1 MKKVV
6 ALIVC
11 TLSAVSVVALSY
23 WQPASPQTTDGSSN
37 NPAELA
43 RDYDIAVKNGD
54 VHLPA
59 PDGKQ
64 PPTRSET
71 SKESAIKTPK
81 YGAGKTL
88 IRTNQPEAVL
98 EYSRQNEL
106 AVREV
111 RQAKDGKTVIT
122 LDEEPD
128 SPKIKNLTDSTS
140 AKASANYRYHVLG
153 HSPPNDPRYDEQW
166 NLQTIS
172 APQAWHTST
181 GSNDTV
187 IAIID
192 TGVLFDQTVGDP
204 AESFTQPDFPETN
217 RWQNQGEIGLTTASD
232 TCWTGTQEDKATNN
246 CDDDGNGY
254 KDDWQGWDFM
264 GGWSGAIGCPNYD
277 PNQSADT
284 YIASDNDPNPYS
296 CDSPDHPTELNKTHY
311 NGTCTAFESA
321 CYVGHGTLVGSVA
334 AAETNNGALIAG
346 INHDVSVMNLRVL
359 DGYGFTTTDRVTE
372 AVRYAAANGADVIN
386 LSLGVGCNQDFTDPV
401 MEDALQDAKNAGV
414 IVVAASGNGG
424 LNNSICYPA
433 SSPAAIAVG
442 ATDRNDK
449 RASFSNG
456 SKKLDVMAPGQ
467 DIPAANAPSDA
478 YPASYY
484 SGASGT
490 SLSTPHVA
498 GAVALLKTALPKATF
513 TETYQL
519 LTAYVDNIP
528 QMKSAKFTKQ
538 HGFGRLNIHK
548 ALKRAT
554 LIHPDGS
561 LVKSPG
567 TAAIYLLENGEKRP
581 ITSMDAFYSHGFRAS
596 DVRPAT
602 PSDRRLPTGQVL
614 GLKEGTI
621 IKPRGKEVIYA
632 IDHKSGVIE
641 KRAFTSLTIF
651 RTLGFSSEDVRLISR
666 GNAQQPVGEPIN
678 SAASHPDGILVKASS
693 EATVYLL
700 EDGKKRLVP
709 SPLVLYSHRLDWG
722 AVKEATPADQEL
734 ATGIALGLRE
744 GVVLKGEAPA
754 IYVINLND
762 GTIEKRSIASF
773 LVFKLLDYRIGEV
786 RSVKNERL
794 PEQTGVPIS

>member
-6 ALIVC
+6 ALMVC

-23 WQPASPQTTDGSSN
+23 WQPASPQATDSPSN
-37 NPAELA
+37 NPTELA
-43 RDYDIAVKNGD
+43 RDYDIAVQDGD
-54 VHLPA
+54 IHLPT

-64 PPTRSET
+64 PPARSET
-71 SKESAIKTPK
+71 SNESTLKTPK

-88 IRTNQPEAVL
+88 IRTSQPEAVL
-98 EYSRQNEL
+98 EYSRKNEL
-106 AVREV
+106 AVREI

-128 SPKIKNLTDSTS
+128 SPKIKNLTDSTP

-204 AESFTQPDFPETN
+204 AETFTQPDFPETN

-277 PNQSADT
+277 PNQPADT
-284 YIASDNDPNPYS
+284 YIAGDNDPNPYS
-296 CDSPDHPTELNKTHY
+296 CDSPGHPAELNKTHY

-372 AVRYAAANGADVIN
+372 AVRYAANNGADVIN

-433 SSPAAIAVG
+433 SSPAVVAVG

-456 SKKLDVMAPGQ
+456 SKDLDIMAPGKN
-467 DIPAANAPSDA
+467 IPAANAPSDA
-478 YPASYY
+478 YPANYY

-498 GAVALLKTALPKATF
+498 GMAALLHAAAPSIKPDDVYRSITKNTNKVYGMNG
-513 TETYQL
+513 E
-519 LTAYVDNIP
+519 
-528 QMKSAKFTKQ
+528 KFTKAY
-538 HGFGRLNIHK
+538 GYGRINVHK
-548 ALKRAT
+548 SLKYVTER
-554 LIHPDGS
+554 HPDGV
-561 LVKSPG
+561 LVRNDS
-567 TAAIYLLENGEKRP
+567 NG
-581 ITSMDAFYSHGFRAS
+581 A
-596 DVRPAT
+596 
-602 PSDRRLPTGQVL
+602 
-614 GLKEGTI
+614 
-621 IKPRGKEVIYA
+621 
-632 IDHKSGVIE
+632 
-641 KRAFTSLTIF
+641 
-651 RTLGFSSEDVRLISR
+651 
-666 GNAQQPVGEPIN
+666 
-678 SAASHPDGILVKASS
+678 
-693 EATVYLL
+693 VYLL
-700 EDGKKRLVP
+700 EDGQKRHVVSPKVFSSHGFKWRYVLPATPKDLALPDRTSIRFREGTLLKASGSEIYIVDYESGQIRKRHITSPTVFLGLGFSSDEVVSVNDSALPGQMGPNVSSAERHPDGMLVRNDNNGAVYLLENGQKRHVV
-709 SPLVLYSHRLDWG
+709 SPETFYSHGFKWKR
-722 AVKEATPADQEL
+722 VKA
-734 ATGIALGLRE
+734 ATGKDLGSPDGADITFRE
-744 GVVLKGEAPA
+744 GTTLKSDTNP
-754 IYVINLND
+754 IYIVNYQS
-762 GTIEKRSIASF
+762 GAIEKRHIKNPF
-773 LVFKLLDYRIGEV
+773 IYQLLDLADLKLRKVKAGQLPAQDGNPV
-786 RSVKNERL
+786 R
-794 PEQTGVPIS
+794 